1 MVVKMID
8 LRSDTV
14 TLPTPEMRDAM
25 YRADV
30 GDDVFSEDPTVNALE
45 ARAAEM
51 TGKQAAMLVPTGT
64 MGNLIC
70 TTTHCRPG
78 DEIILGQWSHIFQN
92 EVGGVAALGGLLTQ
106 TLPDATG
113 YMDPDAI
120 EDGIRPASMHAPGA
134 ALLCI
139 EQTHNRAGGAVI
151 PLHVLARYR
160 DIADRH
166 RLKVHMDGARLFNA
180 ATALNVPVATV
191 ANYVDSLSFCLSKGL
206 AAPVGSVVC
215 GDADFIAKARRKRK
229 IYGGGMRQAGVFA
242 AAGLV
247 ALNRMVERLVEDHAT
262 AAQLA
267 QGLSEMPGVKI
278 NPASVRTNIV
288 ICELDPA
295 VCSAADLPGRL
306 EHEGVLALHN
316 GSNRVRFV
324 THHGISSGEIDRVL
338 LALRQVLRSP
348 SPLAVSGAQR
358 SAY

>member
-1 MVVKMID
+1 
-8 LRSDTV
+8 
-14 TLPTPEMRDAM
+14 
-25 YRADV
+25 
-30 GDDVFSEDPTVNALE
+30 
-45 ARAAEM
+45 
-51 TGKQAAMLVPTGT
+51 
-64 MGNLIC
+64 
-70 TTTHCRPG
+70 
-78 DEIILGQWSHIFQN
+78 
-92 EVGGVAALGGLLTQ
+92 
-106 TLPDATG
+106 
-113 YMDPDAI
+113 
-120 EDGIRPASMHAPGA
+120 
-134 ALLCI
+134 
-139 EQTHNRAGGAVI
+139 
-151 PLHVLARYR
+151 
-160 DIADRH
+160 
-166 RLKVHMDGARLFNA
+166 
-180 ATALNVPVATV
+180 
-191 ANYVDSLSFCLSKGL
+191 
-206 AAPVGSVVC
+206 VGSVVC